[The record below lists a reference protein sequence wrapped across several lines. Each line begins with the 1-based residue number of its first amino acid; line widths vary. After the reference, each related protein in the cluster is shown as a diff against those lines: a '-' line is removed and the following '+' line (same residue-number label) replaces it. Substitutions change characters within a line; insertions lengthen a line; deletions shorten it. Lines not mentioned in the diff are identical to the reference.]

1 MKREQI
7 VAELR
12 RHPIVQVARESG
24 VSRGTLYKYLHGH
37 AVRPYIEARLEAF
50 VREASK

>member
-37 AVRPYIEARLEAF
+37 AVRPYIEARLEEYA
-50 VREASK
+50 RKGAK